1 MIQFKAIELSDKSWI
16 DAAVRAE
23 DCRSA
28 DFNFANMFMWDS
40 SYRQLVAPL
49 DGRVAAKP
57 KYMQQPFFAFPI
69 GEGDL
74 KTAILRLCD
83 YSASRGF
90 PFCVKGVTAQ
100 HREQLEALF
109 PDRLHFTE
117 DRDHFDYIYLAEKL
131 AALSGK
137 KLHAKRNHIN
147 RFIETHG
154 DWRFERM
161 TSAHLPACRAMLEA
175 WIRQYRASGASMD
188 GVAEEH
194 AAIDCA
200 FAHFDALGLEGGVL
214 YVGEKLIAFTVGERI
229 SSDTYNIHFEKAYS
243 DIQGAYPMIN
253 REFVRQILDRH
264 SDVLYINREDDM
276 GLENLR
282 RAKQSYYPDFMVE
295 KYSVCLCG
303 CGGTS
308 L

>member
-1 MIQFKAIELSDKSWI
+1 MIQFKSIELRDKPWI

-23 DCRSA
+23 DSRSA

-40 SYRQLVAPL
+40 SYHQQVADL
-49 DGRVAAKP
+49 GGRMVAKP

-74 KTAILRLCD
+74 QATIKQLCA
-83 YSASRGF
+83 YSAANGF

-109 PDRLHFTE
+109 PGKLRFVE
-117 DRDHFDYIYLAEKL
+117 DTDHFDYVYQAEKL
-131 AALSGK
+131 ATLSGK

-147 RFIETHG
+147 RFVEANG
-154 DWRFERM
+154 DWHFERM
-161 TSAHLPACRAMLEA
+161 TSAVLPACRAMLVE
-175 WIRQYRASGASMD
+175 WIRQYRESGAAMD
-188 GVAEEH
+188 GIAEEH
-194 AAIDCA
+194 AAIDRA
-200 FAHFDALGLEGGVL
+200 FTHFEVLELEGGLL
-214 YVGEKLIAFTVGERI
+214 YVGDRLIAFTVGEKI
-229 SSDTYNIHFEKAYS
+229 SSDTYNIHFEKAYA
-243 DIQGAYPMIN
+243 DIQGAYPMVN
-253 REFVRQILDRH
+253 REFVRQILAEH
-264 SDVLYINREDDM
+264 SEIQYINREDDM

-295 KYSVCLCG
+295 KYSVCLCD
-303 CGGTS
+303 CGGAY